1 MFPDSFDMPTNLLF
15 KKLLSKNYDHWH
27 IYKAHPC
34 HILNTFFA
42 EVIEVDFSVDFGQI
56 MHIFLHNQAI

>member
-1 MFPDSFDMPTNLLF
+1 MIIDIFT
-15 KKLLSKNYDHWH
+15 KLTHAIFW
-27 IYKAHPC
+27 IP
-34 HILNTFFA
+34 FFA